1 MPLEGDFLP
10 QRHLV
15 IVPHTHWDRE
25 WYRTHEEFRF
35 RLVRLLD
42 GVLGLLERDPDFRHF
57 TLDGQTIVLD
67 DYLEVRPHARDRI
80 EKLVRAGRL
89 LIGPWHVLPDEWL
102 VSGEALIRNL
112 RHGIAR
118 AADFGGSMPVGYVPD
133 QFGHVGQMPQIFAG
147 FGFEAAA
154 LWRGV
159 GENVDRTSFVW
170 QAPDGTEL
178 FTVFLV
184 RGYGNAANLPLA
196 PEALAARLLNEAS
209 ELQAISP
216 TRSVLLMNG
225 SDHLEP
231 QPALPAALAAA
242 AGDLEG
248 ASFEIGTLP
257 TFVELARAEALP
269 DPVVHRG
276 ELRSGLRSPL
286 LEGCASARMPQ
297 KRRDF
302 ENDRL
307 LTRYLEPLAAW
318 LAALGGDPDTDRI
331 RFAWGIALENHP
343 HDSICGCSVDAVHD
357 QMDVRFT
364 RTAEVAGAHLAQVSH
379 ALAQHV
385 AFPSA
390 DSSAHAEALLAW
402 NPNAAGVAQVE
413 GELLLDL
420 PARSRK
426 PRALHLRGRG
436 DERIPVHA
444 ECIDPGRSYAEYRVP
459 ANVAVMLLGGF
470 PPEFFGEYASAL
482 RVGSHRG
489 EAVADLLMCDDV
501 PVDFD
506 WPAIRS
512 AAMAELEALG
522 EIEVWCRI
530 RRLPRFRV
538 RFVDAVPGWG
548 LRAYRLM
555 RGCAERSRDAST
567 LVAESTG
574 DGGVRIGNGIW
585 RIEAGADGRVCWLD
599 ERSGVETRDALRL
612 VSEGDR
618 GDSYNFDPVPAAPA
632 IERPS
637 RVKVRMLPPS
647 EAEVGLA
654 LELDYR
660 LPEGLVADRSDR
672 ASRLVPLRARVEL
685 RLARCLDR
693 IDIAMTLDNR
703 ARDHRMRVHLRT
715 PFSASR
721 FEVESAFEIAQR
733 PIAPAPDSFGA
744 DPPAE
749 IPIGAVPQRAFAT
762 IDDGE
767 SAMTVANRGCSEVEA
782 VEEADGTTSLALT
795 LLRAFGWLSRA
806 DLATRPAPAGPPFE
820 TPGGQARGVHRVE
833 CSVRSHAAGAPDRVA
848 EAHRYVF
855 SAIAFEGSDSTT
867 GRLADGDRLIE
878 VDDPAVVVSAF
889 EPAPEGG
896 AIARLVNLSSD
907 PRSVGVRAHA
917 AGFHRIERVDLKGDA
932 IPGLESAPADAAE
945 QALGPWQIASIRLD

>member
-1 MPLEGDFLP
+1 MPPKGDILP
-10 QRHLV
+10 QAHLV

-42 GVLGLLERDPDFRHF
+42 GVLDLLERDPDFRHF

-112 RHGIAR
+112 RHGIER
-118 AADFGGSMPVGYVPD
+118 AACFGGSMSVGYVPD

-159 GENVDRTSFVW
+159 GENVDGTSFVW

-184 RGYGNAANLPLA
+184 RGYGNASNLPLA
-196 PEALAARLLNEAS
+196 PQALAERLRNEAA
-209 ELQAISP
+209 EIQKISP
-216 TRSVLLMNG
+216 IRSVLLMNG

-242 AGDLEG
+242 AGDLAG
-248 ASFEIGTLP
+248 ATFEIGTLP
-257 TFVELARAEALP
+257 GFVERARAEAP
-269 DPVVHRG
+269 GDAVVHRG

-286 LEGCASARMPQ
+286 LEGCASARMRQ

-318 LAALGGDPDTDRI
+318 LAVLGGNPDTDRI

-343 HDSICGCSVDAVHD
+343 HDSICGCSIDAVHD
-357 QMDVRFT
+357 QMDVRFA
-364 RTAEVAGAHLAQVSH
+364 RTAEVAGAHLAQISH
-379 ALAQHV
+379 ALAQEVV
-385 AFPSA
+385 APPFG
-390 DSSAHAEALLAW
+390 DSAHAEVLLAW

-413 GELLLDL
+413 GELQLDL
-420 PARSRK
+420 PVRSQR
-426 PRALHLRGRG
+426 PRALHLRTHAG
-436 DERIPVHA
+436 ERIPLHA
-444 ECIDPGRSYAEYRVP
+444 ERTDPGRSYAEYCVP
-459 ANVAVMLLGGF
+459 ANIAILLLGGF

-482 RVGSHRG
+482 RIRSQGR
-489 EAVADLLMCDDV
+489 ETVADLLMSDDI
-501 PVDFD
+501 PSGFD
-506 WPAIRS
+506 WPAARS

-522 EIEVWCRI
+522 DAEVCCRI

-538 RFVDAVPGWG
+538 RFVDDVPGFG
-548 LRAYRLM
+548 LRAYRVM
-555 RGCAERSRDAST
+555 RGRAERSRDASE
-567 LVAESTG
+567 LLAEPTG
-574 DGGVRIGNGIW
+574 DGGVRIANRIW
-585 RIEAGADGRVCWLD
+585 QIEAGADGRVCWLD
-599 ERSGVETRDALRL
+599 RRTGTVTRDALRL

-632 IERPS
+632 VERPA
-637 RVKVRMLPPS
+637 RVRVRALPSS

-660 LPEGLVADRSDR
+660 VPEGLVGDRSAR
-672 ASRLVPLRARVEL
+672 SSRLVPLRARVEL
-685 RLARCLDR
+685 RLARRLDR
-693 IDIAMTLDNR
+693 IDIGITLDNR
-703 ARDHRMRVHLRT
+703 VRDHRLRMHLRA
-715 PFSASR
+715 PFAATR
-721 FEVESAFEIAQR
+721 FEVESAFEIAER
-733 PIAPAPDSFGA
+733 PIAPAPDSFGE
-744 DPPAE
+744 DTPAE
-749 IPIGAVPQRAFAT
+749 IPIGAVPQRGFAT
-762 IDDGE
+762 IDDGA
-767 SAMTVANRGCSEVEA
+767 SALTVANRGCAEVEA
-782 VEEADGTTSLALT
+782 VEESDGTTSLALT
-795 LLRAFGWLSRA
+795 LLRAFGWLSRG

-820 TPGGQARGVHRVE
+820 TPGGQARGPHRVE
-833 CSVRSHAAGAPDRVA
+833 LSVRSHAAGDVDRFA
-848 EAHRYVF
+848 EAHRYTY
-855 SAIAFEGSDSTT
+855 SPIAFEGVDSAS
-867 GRLADGDRLIE
+867 GRLDDGVRLIQI
-878 VDDPAVVVSAF
+878 DDPAVMVSAF

-896 AIARLVNLSSD
+896 ALVRLVNVSNEARNVHICA
-907 PRSVGVRAHA
+907 P
-917 AGFHRIERVDLKGDA
+917 GFRRLEPVDLNGDA
-932 IPGLESAPADAAE
+932 VPAAESAPADDAE
-945 QALGPWQIASIRLD
+945 LALRPWQIASFRLV